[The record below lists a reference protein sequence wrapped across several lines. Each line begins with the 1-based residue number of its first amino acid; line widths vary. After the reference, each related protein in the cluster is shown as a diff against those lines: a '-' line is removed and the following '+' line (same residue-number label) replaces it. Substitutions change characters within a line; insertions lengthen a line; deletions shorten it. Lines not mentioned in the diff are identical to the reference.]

1 MRALRLSH
9 VLGVISAAA
18 LVATLPE
25 RKLTKE
31 FLESEIDKVE
41 YNRFGETNTH
51 CTITTKS
58 GFTFT
63 GESAC
68 VDPNNYNKELGE
80 KYAYENAFEKMW
92 MPYGFW
98 LHKALAEYDQRM
110 NDDGE
115 PKETPVAGGSNTNKY
130 RKKPV
135 VVRAW
140 KFDGTTDSLPPM
152 NHTAHKLWYREHDR
166 VNDQHFPPT
175 VVVRTLE
182 GDMTAQV
189 GDYIIEGVNGEFYPC
204 KPDIFEKTYE
214 QVN

>member
-1 MRALRLSH
+1 MNKIT
-9 VLGVISAAA
+9 V
-18 LVATLPE
+18 
-25 RKLTKE
+25 E
-31 FLESEIDKVE
+31 FLNSEIANVE
-41 YNRFGETNTH
+41 HLRPVGTLTI
-51 CTITTKS
+51 CVITTKD

-68 VDPNNYNKELGE
+68 VDPTNFNQEIGE
-80 KYAYENAFEKMW
+80 KIAYDNAFNKMW
-92 MPYGFW
+92 LPYGFW
-98 LHKALAEYDQRM
+98 LHKVLTEYNQQM

-115 PKETPVAGGSNTNKY
+115 SMETPVLGGSNINRY

-140 KFDGTTDSLPPM
+140 EFDGTTDSLPPM

-189 GDYIIEGVNGEFYPC
+189 GDYIIEGVNGELYPC
-204 KPDIFEKTYE
+204 KPGIFAKTYE
-214 QVN
+214 KVEHE

>member
-1 MRALRLSH
+1 MNKIT
-9 VLGVISAAA
+9 V
-18 LVATLPE
+18 
-25 RKLTKE
+25 E
-31 FLESEIDKVE
+31 FLNSEIANVE
-41 YNRFGETNTH
+41 YLRPVGTLTI
-51 CTITTKS
+51 CVITTKD

-68 VDPNNYNKELGE
+68 VDPTNFNKEIGE
-80 KYAYENAFEKMW
+80 KIAYDNAFNKMW
-92 MPYGFW
+92 LPYGFW
-98 LHKALAEYDQRM
+98 LHKVLTEYNQQM
-110 NDDGE
+110 NDDDE
-115 PKETPVAGGSNTNKY
+115 SMETPVLGGSNINRY

-140 KFDGTTDSLPPM
+140 EFDGTTGSLPPM

-189 GDYIIEGVNGEFYPC
+189 GDYIIEGVNGELYPC
-204 KPDIFEKTYE
+204 KPDIFAKTYE
-214 QVN
+214 KVEHE